1 MQAEPIRPPTRIKP
15 SLTKGD
21 KGINLPLLRGKPLT
35 KSTNSFSKHSN

>member
-1 MQAEPIRPPTRIKP
+1 MWAEAIRPPTRIKP

-21 KGINLPLLRGKPLT
+21 KGINLPLLKGKPLV